1 MRASLS
7 SGRSS
12 RICGYAPV
20 RPPRLLRLGA
30 PGRAFAH
37 DFRGT
42 PLVPR
47 LVLLAH
53 PAVASAVSRELGRDL
68 EYHDAIASTQTRAR
82 ELADAGAMRGIV
94 VANEQTAGQGT
105 RGRTWIA
112 AAGTS
117 LLASWI
123 LRPAPAA

>member
-1 MRASLS
+1 
-7 SGRSS
+7 
-12 RICGYAPV
+12 
-20 RPPRLLRLGA
+20 
-30 PGRAFAH
+30 
-37 DFRGT
+37 
-42 PLVPR
+42 
-47 LVLLAH
+47 
-53 PAVASAVSRELGRDL
+53 
-68 EYHDAIASTQTRAR
+68 AR

-123 LRPAPAA
+123 LRPAPAAPALFAALAGVAVARALATLGCEDASLKWPNDVEPDRRKVAGRPAAGLWRVEGGAPVSGVRVHVPP